1 MVFLSSPSP
10 RFLSAAVTPDERHRT
25 ESGRRSATPTALLVL
40 GLILV
45 ALNLRPTLA
54 GFGPLLSQIQQEL
67 GVNATTVSLL
77 TTIPL
82 LCFGAFAPVAPW
94 VTRFRSPET
103 VILGCLGLIVLG
115 ALFRVGPSLP
125 WILLG
130 TLLVGSGIA
139 VVNVLLP
146 GWIRHR
152 FPAQSGVM
160 MGVYTFSVV
169 GGAALASG
177 LSVPLRAA
185 FGGAWRP
192 SLGVWAGLALLG
204 ALTWLP
210 TVLGRATRATDLG
223 IAAPSVWKNPAAL
236 WVTLY
241 MGLQSLVFYA
251 WLTWLPKVLQDHG
264 STLAAS
270 GTLLAVANLV
280 QLPFTLAVPIWAS
293 RQADQRRLVL
303 GTSLLVAAGLLGLV
317 LFPAAPPLPWVLLL
331 GAGCGGTFSLALIL
345 IVQRAQ
351 TPSQVPQ
358 LSALAQGVG
367 YLLAASGPFVFGAL
381 HDHTRQWTAPLW
393 FLVTCTLL
401 VFLSGLQAGKPLT
414 ASSSS

>member
-1 MVFLSSPSP
+1 M
-10 RFLSAAVTPDERHRT
+10 TPDEPHLTRA
-25 ESGRRSATPTALLVL
+25 GRRHATPTALLVL

-67 GVNATTVSLL
+67 RVNATTVSLL

-82 LCFGAFAPVAPW
+82 VCFGAFAPVAPW
-94 VTRFRSPET
+94 LTRARSSET
-103 VILGCLGLIVLG
+103 VILGCLGLIVVG
-115 ALFRVGPSLP
+115 ALFRVGPALP

-130 TLLVGSGIA
+130 TLLVGAGIA

-146 GWIRHR
+146 GWIRVR
-152 FPAQSGVM
+152 FPAQAGVM

-177 LSVPLRAA
+177 LSVPLRNAL
-185 FGGAWRP
+185 GGAWRP
-192 SLGVWAGLALLG
+192 SLGVWAALALLG
-204 ALTWLP
+204 VVAWLP
-210 TVLGRATRATDLG
+210 TVLGRPPRASGPSL
-223 IAAPSVWKNPAAL
+223 AAPSVWKNPAAL

-241 MGLQSLVFYA
+241 MGFQSLVFYA

-270 GTLLAVANLV
+270 GTLLALGNLV

-293 RQADQRRLVL
+293 RRADQRGLVL
-303 GTSLLVAAGLLGLV
+303 GTSLLVAAGLLGLL
-317 LFPAAPPLPWVLLL
+317 LFPASPPLPWVLLL
-331 GAGCGGTFSLALIL
+331 GAGCGGTFSLALVL

-358 LSALAQGVG
+358 LSALAQGAG
-367 YLLAASGPFVFGAL
+367 YLLAASGPFVFGAV
-381 HDHTRQWTAPLW
+381 HDHTGQWTAPLW
-393 FLVTCTLL
+393 FLLVCTLL
-401 VFLSGLQAGKPLT
+401 VFLVGLRAGKPLD
-414 ASSSS
+414 ASRA

>member
-1 MVFLSSPSP
+1 VVLLSSPSL
-10 RFLSAAVTPDERHRT
+10 RFLNAAVTPDEGHRT
-25 ESGRRSATPTALLVL
+25 EPGRRSATLTALLVL

-45 ALNLRPTLA
+45 ALNLRPTIA
-54 GFGPLLSQIQQEL
+54 GFGPLLSQIQREL

-82 LCFGAFAPVAPW
+82 LCFGVFAPVAPW

-103 VILGCLGLIVLG
+103 LIFGCLGLIVLG

-139 VVNVLLP
+139 VANVLLP
-146 GWIRHR
+146 GWIKHR
-152 FPAQSGVM
+152 FPARAGLM

-177 LSVPLRAA
+177 LSVPFRNAL
-185 FGGAWRP
+185 GGAWRP

-204 ALTWLP
+204 ALAWLP
-210 TVLGRATRATDLG
+210 TVLGRATRATAPSM
-223 IAAPSVWKNPAAL
+223 AAPSVWNNPAAL

-251 WLTWLPKVLQDHG
+251 WLTWFPKVLQDHG

-280 QLPFTLAVPIWAS
+280 QLPFTLAVPVWAS
-293 RQADQRRLVL
+293 RRADQRGLVL
-303 GTSLLVAAGLLGLV
+303 GTS
-317 LFPAAPPLPWVLLL
+317 FPAASPLPWVLLL

-351 TPSQVPQ
+351 TPAQVPQ

-367 YLLAASGPFVFGAL
+367 YLLAASGPSVFGAL
-381 HDHTRQWTAPLW
+381 HDHTRQWTAPLR
-393 FLVTCTLL
+393 FLVACTLL
-401 VFLSGLQAGKPLT
+401 VFLSGLQAGKPLA
-414 ASSSS
+414 ASCGS

>member
-1 MVFLSSPSP
+1 MTSGERP
-10 RFLSAAVTPDERHRT
+10 RNGRADRKAAT
-25 ESGRRSATPTALLVL
+25 SALLVV

-54 GFGPLLSQIQQEL
+54 GFGPLLSQIQDEL
-67 GVNATTVSLL
+67 RVSATTVSLL

-82 LCFGAFAPVAPW
+82 LCFGVLAPLAAW
-94 VTRFRSPET
+94 LTRHRSTET
-103 VILGCLGLIVLG
+103 VILGCLGLIAVG
-115 ALFRVGPSLP
+115 ALFRVGPNLP

-139 VVNVLLP
+139 VINVLLP
-146 GWIRHR
+146 GLVKRQ
-152 FPAQSGVM
+152 FPARVGVM
-160 MGVYTFSVV
+160 MGLYTFCVV

-177 LSVPLRAA
+177 LSVPLRTAL
-185 FGGAWRP
+185 GGAWRP
-192 SLGVWAGLALLG
+192 ALGVWAGLALIG
-204 ALTWLP
+204 VVAWLP
-210 TVLGRATRATDLG
+210 AVLGRPTRTG
-223 IAAPSVWKNPAAL
+223 GPPRPVPSVWKNPAAL
-236 WVTLY
+236 AVTLF

-264 STLAAS
+264 STLADS
-270 GTLLAVANLV
+270 GTLLALGNLI
-280 QLPFTLAVPIWAS
+280 QLPFTFAVPVWAS
-293 RQADQRRLVL
+293 RSRDQRWIVV
-303 GTSLLVAAGLLGLV
+303 GTSLLVAAGLLGLL

-351 TPSQVPQ
+351 TPAQVAP

-381 HDHTRQWTAPLW
+381 HDRTRQWTAPLW
-393 FLVTCTLL
+393 FLVACTAL
-401 VFLSGLQAGKPLT
+401 VLVSGLRAARPLNDTAG
-414 ASSSS
+414 S

>member
-1 MVFLSSPSP
+1 M
-10 RFLSAAVTPDERHRT
+10 TPDEPHLIRA
-25 ESGRRSATPTALLVL
+25 GRRHAPPTALLIL

-67 GVNATTVSLL
+67 RVNATTVSLL

-82 LCFGAFAPVAPW
+82 VCFGAFAPVAPW
-94 VTRFRSPET
+94 LTRARSSET
-103 VILGCLGLIVLG
+103 VILGCLGLIMVG
-115 ALFRVGPSLP
+115 ALFRVGPALP

-130 TLLVGSGIA
+130 TLLVGAGIA

-146 GWIRHR
+146 GWIRVR
-152 FPAQSGVM
+152 FPAQAGVM

-177 LSVPLRAA
+177 LSIPLRNAL
-185 FGGAWRP
+185 GGAWRP
-192 SLGVWAGLALLG
+192 SLGVWAALALLG
-204 ALTWLP
+204 VVAWLP
-210 TVLGRATRATDLG
+210 TVLGRPPRASGPSL
-223 IAAPSVWKNPAAL
+223 AAPSVWQNPAAL

-241 MGLQSLVFYA
+241 MGFQSLVFYA

-270 GTLLAVANLV
+270 GTLLALGNLV

-293 RQADQRRLVL
+293 RRADQRGLVL
-303 GTSLLVAAGLLGLV
+303 GTSLLVAAGLLGLL
-317 LFPAAPPLPWVLLL
+317 LFPASAPLPWVLLL
-331 GAGCGGTFSLALIL
+331 GAGCGGTFSLALVL

-358 LSALAQGVG
+358 LSALAQGAG
-367 YLLAASGPFVFGAL
+367 YLLAASGPFVFGAV
-381 HDHTRQWTAPLW
+381 HDHTGQWTAPLW
-393 FLVTCTLL
+393 FLVICTVL
-401 VFLSGLQAGKPLT
+401 VFLVGLRAGKPLD
-414 ASSSS
+414 ASRA

>member
-1 MVFLSSPSP
+1 M
-10 RFLSAAVTPDERHRT
+10 TPDEPHLGKAGTRN
-25 ESGRRSATPTALLVL
+25 ATPTALLIL
-40 GLILV
+40 GLILA

-67 GVNATTVSLL
+67 RVNATTVSLL

-94 VTRFRSPET
+94 LTRIRSSET
-103 VILGCLGLIVLG
+103 VILGCLGLIVVG
-115 ALFRVGPSLP
+115 ALFRVGPALP
-125 WILLG
+125 WMLLG
-130 TLLVGSGIA
+130 TLLVGAGIA

-146 GWIRHR
+146 GWIRSR
-152 FPAQSGVM
+152 FPLQAGVM

-177 LSVPLRAA
+177 LSVPLRNVL
-185 FGGAWRP
+185 GGAWRP

-204 ALTWLP
+204 VVAWLP
-210 TVLGRATRATDLG
+210 TALGRPSRASGPSL
-223 IAAPSVWKNPAAL
+223 AAPSVWKNPAAL

-264 STLAAS
+264 TTLAAS
-270 GTLLAVANLV
+270 GTLLALGNLV

-293 RQADQRRLVL
+293 RRADQRGLVL
-303 GTSLLVAAGLLGLV
+303 GTSLLVAAGLLGL
-317 LFPAAPPLPWVLLL
+317 LLLPTAPPLPWVLLL

-367 YLLAASGPFVFGAL
+367 YLLAASGPFVFGAV
-381 HDHTRQWTAPLW
+381 HDRTGQWTAPLW
-393 FLVTCTLL
+393 FLMVGTLL
-401 VFLSGLQAGKPLT
+401 VFVTGLRAGKPLE
-414 ASSSS
+414 SSRA

>member
-1 MVFLSSPSP
+1 MVLLSSLSL
-10 RFLSAAVTPDERHRT
+10 RFFSSAVTPDERHRT
-25 ESGRRSATPTALLVL
+25 GTGRRVATPTALLVL
-40 GLILV
+40 GLVLV
-45 ALNLRPTLA
+45 ALNLRPTIA
-54 GFGPLLSQIQQEL
+54 GFGPLLSQIQREL

-94 VTRFRSPET
+94 VTRVRSSET

-152 FPAQSGVM
+152 FPARSGVM

-169 GGAALASG
+169 GGAALASR
-177 LSVPLRAA
+177 LSVPLRTAL
-185 FGGAWRP
+185 GGAWRP

-204 ALTWLP
+204 VVVWLP
-210 TVLGRATRATDLG
+210 TVLGRPARATDLSL
-223 IAAPSVWKNPAAL
+223 AAPSVWKNPVAL

-251 WLTWLPKVLQDHG
+251 WLTWLPKVL
-264 STLAAS
+264 
-270 GTLLAVANLV
+270 
-280 QLPFTLAVPIWAS
+280 
-293 RQADQRRLVL
+293 
-303 GTSLLVAAGLLGLV
+303 
-317 LFPAAPPLPWVLLL
+317 
-331 GAGCGGTFSLALIL
+331 
-345 IVQRAQ
+345 
-351 TPSQVPQ
+351 
-358 LSALAQGVG
+358 
-367 YLLAASGPFVFGAL
+367 
-381 HDHTRQWTAPLW
+381 
-393 FLVTCTLL
+393 
-401 VFLSGLQAGKPLT
+401 
-414 ASSSS
+414 

>member
-1 MVFLSSPSP
+1 M
-10 RFLSAAVTPDERHRT
+10 TPDEPHLT
-25 ESGRRSATPTALLVL
+25 KAGRRNATPTALLIL
-40 GLILV
+40 GLILA

-67 GVNATTVSLL
+67 RVNATTVSLL

-82 LCFGAFAPVAPW
+82 VCFGAFAPVAPW
-94 VTRFRSPET
+94 LTRARSSET
-103 VILGCLGLIVLG
+103 VILGCLGLIMVG
-115 ALFRVGPSLP
+115 ALFRVGPALP

-130 TLLVGSGIA
+130 TLLVGAGIA

-146 GWIRHR
+146 GWIRLR
-152 FPAQSGVM
+152 FPAQAGVM

-177 LSVPLRAA
+177 FSVPLRNAL
-185 FGGAWRP
+185 GGAWRP

-204 ALTWLP
+204 AVAWLP
-210 TVLGRATRATDLG
+210 TVLGRPPRASGPSL
-223 IAAPSVWKNPAAL
+223 AAPSVWKNPAAL

-270 GTLLAVANLV
+270 GTLLALANLV

-293 RQADQRRLVL
+293 RRADQRGLVL
-303 GTSLLVAAGLLGLV
+303 GTSLLVAAGLLGLL
-317 LFPAAPPLPWVLLL
+317 LFPVAPPLPWVLLL

-367 YLLAASGPFVFGAL
+367 YLLAASGPFVFGAV
-381 HDHTRQWTAPLW
+381 HDHTGQWTAPLW
-393 FLVTCTLL
+393 FLMVCTLL
-401 VFLSGLQAGKPLT
+401 VFLVGLRAGKPLDAGRPDST
-414 ASSSS
+414 KPTSST

>member
-1 MVFLSSPSP
+1 M
-10 RFLSAAVTPDERHRT
+10 TPDEPHLTRA
-25 ESGRRSATPTALLVL
+25 GRRNATPTALLIL
-40 GLILV
+40 GLILA

-67 GVNATTVSLL
+67 RVNATTVSLL
-77 TTIPL
+77 STIPL
-82 LCFGAFAPVAPW
+82 VCFGAFAPVAPW
-94 VTRFRSPET
+94 LTRARSPET
-103 VILGCLGLIVLG
+103 IILGCLGLIVLG

-125 WILLG
+125 WILVG
-130 TLLVGSGIA
+130 TLLVGAGIA

-146 GWIRHR
+146 GWIRVR
-152 FPAQSGVM
+152 FQAQVGMM

-177 LSVPLRAA
+177 LSIPLRTAL
-185 FGGAWRP
+185 GGAWRP

-204 ALTWLP
+204 VVAWFP
-210 TVLGRATRATDLG
+210 TVLGRPPRARGHSL
-223 IAAPSVWKNPAAL
+223 AAPSVWRNPTAL

-241 MGLQSLVFYA
+241 MGLQSLVFYS

-280 QLPFTLAVPIWAS
+280 QLPFTLAVPVWAS
-293 RQADQRRLVL
+293 RRADQRGLVL
-303 GTSLLVAAGLLGLV
+303 GTSLLVAAGLLGLL

-351 TPSQVPQ
+351 RPSQVPQ

-381 HDHTRQWTAPLW
+381 HDHTGQWTAPLW
-393 FLVTCTLL
+393 FLTDCTLL
-401 VFLSGLQAGKPLT
+401 VFLIGLQAGKPLA
-414 ASSSS
+414 ASSQP

>member
-1 MVFLSSPSP
+1 M
-10 RFLSAAVTPDERHRT
+10 TPDEPHLTRA
-25 ESGRRSATPTALLVL
+25 GRRHATPTALLVL

-67 GVNATTVSLL
+67 RVNATTVSLL

-82 LCFGAFAPVAPW
+82 VCFGAFAPVAPW
-94 VTRFRSPET
+94 LTRARSSET
-103 VILGCLGLIVLG
+103 VILGCLGLIVVG

-130 TLLVGSGIA
+130 TLLVGAGIA

-146 GWIRHR
+146 GWIRVR
-152 FPAQSGVM
+152 FPAQAGVM

-177 LSVPLRAA
+177 LSVPLRNAL
-185 FGGAWRP
+185 GGAWRP
-192 SLGVWAGLALLG
+192 SLGVWAALALLG
-204 ALTWLP
+204 VVAWLP
-210 TVLGRATRATDLG
+210 TVLGRPPRASGPSL
-223 IAAPSVWKNPAAL
+223 AAPSVWKNPAAL

-241 MGLQSLVFYA
+241 MGFQSLVFYA

-270 GTLLAVANLV
+270 GTLLALGNLV

-293 RQADQRRLVL
+293 RRADQRGLVL
-303 GTSLLVAAGLLGLV
+303 GTSLLVAAGLLGLL
-317 LFPAAPPLPWVLLL
+317 LFPASPPLPWVLLL
-331 GAGCGGTFSLALIL
+331 GAGCGGTFSLALVL

-358 LSALAQGVG
+358 LSALAQGAG
-367 YLLAASGPFVFGAL
+367 YLLAASGPFVFGAV
-381 HDHTRQWTAPLW
+381 HDHTGQWTAPLW
-393 FLVTCTLL
+393 FLLVCTLL
-401 VFLSGLQAGKPLT
+401 VFLVGLRAGKPLD
-414 ASSSS
+414 ASRA

>member
-1 MVFLSSPSP
+1 MRFFSPSMTP
-10 RFLSAAVTPDERHRT
+10 NQPSQTASA
-25 ESGRRSATPTALLVL
+25 RRSATPTALLVL
-40 GLILV
+40 GLMLV
-45 ALNLRPTLA
+45 AVNLRPTLA
-54 GFGPLLSQIQQEL
+54 GFGPLLSQIQREL

-82 LCFGAFAPVAPW
+82 LCFGVFAPVAPW
-94 VTRFRSPET
+94 LTRFRSPET

-139 VVNVLLP
+139 VANVLLP

-152 FPAQSGVM
+152 FPARAGVM

-177 LSVPLRAA
+177 LSVPLRNAL
-185 FGGAWRP
+185 GGAWRP

-204 ALTWLP
+204 ALAWLP
-210 TVLGRATRATDLG
+210 TVLGRPPRATG
-223 IAAPSVWKNPAAL
+223 FRVAASPVWKNPAAL

-280 QLPFTLAVPIWAS
+280 QLPFTLAVPVWAS
-293 RQADQRRLVL
+293 RRADQRGLVL
-303 GTSLLVAAGLLGLV
+303 GTSLLVAAGLLGLL

-351 TPSQVPQ
+351 TTSQVPQ

-381 HDHTRQWTAPLW
+381 HDHTRQWNAPLW
-393 FLVTCTLL
+393 FLVACTVL
-401 VFLSGLQAGKPLT
+401 VFLVGLRAGKPLAT
-414 ASSSS
+414 SSGP

>member
-1 MVFLSSPSP
+1 MRFFSPSMTP
-10 RFLSAAVTPDERHRT
+10 NQPSQTGSA
-25 ESGRRSATPTALLVL
+25 RRSATPTALLVL
-40 GLILV
+40 GLMLV
-45 ALNLRPTLA
+45 AVNLRPTLA
-54 GFGPLLSQIQQEL
+54 GFGPLLSQIQREL

-82 LCFGAFAPVAPW
+82 ICFGVFAPVAPW
-94 VTRFRSPET
+94 LTRFRSAET
-103 VILGCLGLIVLG
+103 VILGCLGLIMLG

-139 VVNVLLP
+139 VANVLLP

-152 FPAQSGVM
+152 FPARAGLM

-177 LSVPLRAA
+177 LSVPLRNAL
-185 FGGAWRP
+185 GGAWRP

-204 ALTWLP
+204 ALAWLP
-210 TVLGRATRATDLG
+210 TVLGRPPRATGLSV
-223 IAAPSVWKNPAAL
+223 AAPSVWKNPAAL

-264 STLAAS
+264 STLATS

-280 QLPFTLAVPIWAS
+280 QLPFTLAVPVWAS
-293 RQADQRRLVL
+293 RRADQRGLVL
-303 GTSLLVAAGLLGLV
+303 GTSLLVAAGLLGL
-317 LFPAAPPLPWVLLL
+317 LLLPAAPPLPWVLLL

-351 TPSQVPQ
+351 TSSQVPQ
-358 LSALAQGVG
+358 ISALAQGVG

-381 HDHTRQWTAPLW
+381 HDHTRQWNAPLW
-393 FLVTCTLL
+393 FLVACTVL
-401 VFLSGLQAGKPLT
+401 VFLVGLRAGKPLA
-414 ASSSS
+414 ASCGP